1 MLHENMVLVHCNGE
15 AHMPDRRPD
24 NENVDPKK
32 RMNKQE
38 ARRMN
43 QEARRMS
50 QQQQE
55 G

>member
-32 RMNKQE
+32 
-38 ARRMN
+38 
-43 QEARRMS
+43 
-50 QQQQE
+50 